1 MKPRRILDVD
11 GVFLFLLVVPMT
23 DRVQAKKD
31 LQSCCDELAKYQNL
45 TRSGLRDAELKAIDA
60 VMIRLKEQ
68 IKNLRNML
76 HA

>member
-1 MKPRRILDVD
+1 MHYWW
-11 GVFLFLLVVPMT
+11 GFSFLFEVIMT

-31 LQSCCDELAKYQNL
+31 LQFCCDELAKYQNL
-45 TRSGLRDAELKAIDA
+45 SRSGLRDAELKAIDA

-76 HA
+76 YA